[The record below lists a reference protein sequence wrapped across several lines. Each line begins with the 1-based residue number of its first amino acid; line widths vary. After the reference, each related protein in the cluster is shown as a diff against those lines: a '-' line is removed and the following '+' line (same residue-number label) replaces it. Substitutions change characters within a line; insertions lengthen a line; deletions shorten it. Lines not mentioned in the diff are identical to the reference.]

1 MLTKN
6 LVWCDTGI
14 KRRDRELKNYSQ
26 ARILWLT
33 GLSGAGKSTI
43 ARELNC
49 RLFQKG
55 YQAYVLDGDNVR
67 HGLNSDLGFS
77 PEDRKENIR
86 RVAEVAKLF
95 VDAGFIVITSFIS
108 PYKEDRDRA
117 RMIFS
122 QGDFVEVYVQADVS
136 VCERRDTKGLYKKA
150 RQGLIPEFTG
160 ISAPY
165 EAPENP
171 EICVHTGNQT
181 IDESVDQIMKYLKD
195 KIFLPKKLTK
205 KIENF
210 GSSLLKSRN

>member
-1 MLTKN
+1 MLAQN
-6 LVWCDTGI
+6 LSWFDAGI
-14 KRRDRELKNYSQ
+14 KRNDRERKNNSR
-26 ARILWLT
+26 AGVLWLT
-33 GLSGAGKSTI
+33 GLPGAGKSTI

-49 RLFQKG
+49 RLFEKG
-55 YQAYVLDGDNVR
+55 YHSYILDGDNIR

-108 PYKEDRDRA
+108 PYKEDREKA
-117 RMIFS
+117 RTIFS
-122 QGDFVEVYVQADVS
+122 AGDFLEVHVGADVS
-136 VCERRDTKGLYKKA
+136 VCEKRDPKGLYKKA

-171 EICVHTGNQT
+171 EIFVDTENLT
-181 IDESVDQIMKYLKD
+181 IQESAGQIMRYLED
-195 KIFLPKKLTK
+195 KIFLPQRTSGK
-205 KIENF
+205 
-210 GSSLLKSRN
+210 

>member
-1 MLTKN
+1 MLTQN
-6 LVWCDTGI
+6 LIWCDTGV
-14 KRRDRELKNYSQ
+14 KRQDRERKNYSR
-26 ARILWLT
+26 ARVLWLT

-43 ARELNC
+43 AQELNR

-86 RVAEVAKLF
+86 RVAEVAQLF

-108 PYKEDRDRA
+108 PYKEDRDKA
-117 RMIFS
+117 RKIFPA
-122 QGDFVEVYVQADVS
+122 GDFVEVYVKTGIS
-136 VCERRDTKGLYKKA
+136 VCEKRDPKGLYAKA

-160 ISAPY
+160 VSAPY

-171 EICVHTGNQT
+171 EILVDTENHIVTQ
-181 IDESVDQIMKYLKD
+181 SVDQIMQYLND
-195 KIFLPKKLTK
+195 KTFLPRRRL
-205 KIENF
+205 
-210 GSSLLKSRN
+210 RNGL